1 MQKVAVNNLPKTCGE
16 IYAHV
21 STDVDVF
28 HLLTLAASKEIH
40 NVEVLEVP
48 TNVISEIDAIF
59 REAARCSPFC
69 GVTL

>member
-1 MQKVAVNNLPKTCGE
+1 MQCVAVRNLPKASGE
-16 IYAHV
+16 INAHV
-21 STDVDVF
+21 SADVDEF
-28 HLLTLAASKEIH
+28 HLLTLADSKVIH